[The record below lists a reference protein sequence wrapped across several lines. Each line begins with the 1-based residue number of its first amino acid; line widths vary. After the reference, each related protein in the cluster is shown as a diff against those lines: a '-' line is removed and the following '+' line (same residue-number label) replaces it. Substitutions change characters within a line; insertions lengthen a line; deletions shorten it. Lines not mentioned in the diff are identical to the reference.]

1 MGGATISGPQG
12 TVKTPKDGSYT
23 LVAQNGLGK
32 DWLNVKGTFENS
44 DLKHVDMQ
52 IGNDV
57 LTYDASGQMTVNGQP
72 FTGGTVTTPDGTTIT
87 KNGDTITVTTAM
99 GDSFSLST
107 SICPAINMSGQ
118 IAPDRGKGNAWG
130 LVGNFN
136 DDPEA
141 LWAPTVDVAGTG
153 GGAGMDGGELGSF
166 FQRFLADEEQRKRD
180 REAALAAAQPP
191 AGR

>member
-1 MGGATISGPQG
+1 ATISGPQG

-57 LTYDASGQMTVNGQP
+57 LTYDANGQMTVNGQP

-87 KNGDTITVTTAM
+87 KNGDTFTITTAM

-118 IAPDRGKGNAWG
+118 I
-130 LVGNFN
+130 
-136 DDPEA
+136 
-141 LWAPTVDVAGTG
+141 
-153 GGAGMDGGELGSF
+153 
-166 FQRFLADEEQRKRD
+166 
-180 REAALAAAQPP
+180 
-191 AGR
+191 